1 MDGMSEL
8 PLSCRL
14 SLWVTSAYAG
24 RLPLDRA
31 LVAAAAELDH
41 VSGAE
46 RVQDWSTLGERV
58 VAVALPRA
66 GATASVPRGNPE
78 LAGAAAGAGECCYS
92 PALGVALVP
101 TVEPFGPAGD
111 VGWAARFTAYDCDPV
126 PTHRLEM
133 LSVREAER
141 ALRAEIA
148 SATED
153 LASLGAVWGAAA
165 RDVADEALGSQR
177 WGLPPDL
184 PVRAVSVITLAA
196 TVGRIAD
203 LGLEAADPSLVA
215 GEAGRRLQALRRLQ
229 RAADEALETAT
240 NVAALAI
247 AGYLP
252 ADRLP

>member
-1 MDGMSEL
+1 MSEL

-14 SLWVTSAYAG
+14 ALWVTSAYAG
-24 RLPLDRA
+24 RLPLERA

-41 VSGAE
+41 VSGVE
-46 RVQDWSTLGERV
+46 RVQDWGSLGERV

-66 GATASVPRGNPE
+66 GATVSVPRGNPD
-78 LAGAAAGAGECCYS
+78 LVGAAAEAGECCYS

-101 TVEPFGPAGD
+101 AVAEFGPAGD
-111 VGWAARFTAYDCDPV
+111 VGWAARLTAYDCDPV
-126 PTHRLEM
+126 PSHRLEM

-141 ALRAEIA
+141 VLRAEIA
-148 SATED
+148 SATDE
-153 LASLGAVWGAAA
+153 LTSLGAVWGAAA
-165 RDVADEALGSQR
+165 RDVTDAALGSGR

-184 PVRAVSVITLAA
+184 PARAVSVITLAA

-215 GEAGRRLQALRRLQ
+215 GEAGRRSAALQRLR

>member
-1 MDGMSEL
+1 MSEL

-14 SLWVTSAYAG
+14 ALWATSAYAG
-24 RLPLDRA
+24 RVPLDRA
-31 LVAAAAELDH
+31 LVSAAADLDH

-46 RVQDWSTLGERV
+46 RLRDWGELGERV
-58 VAVALPRA
+58 VAVSLPRA
-66 GATASVPRGNPE
+66 GATVSVPRGNRD
-78 LAGAAAGAGECCYS
+78 LVGAAADAGECCYS

-101 TVEPFGPAGD
+101 TVAEFGPAGD
-111 VGWAARFTAYDCDPV
+111 VGWTAGLTAYDCDPV

-141 ALRAEIA
+141 TLRAEIA

-153 LASLGAVWGAAA
+153 LASLGAVWGSAREAA
-165 RDVADEALGSQR
+165 DSALGSAR

-184 PVRAVSVITLAA
+184 PARAVSVMTLAA

-215 GEAGRRLQALRRLQ
+215 ADAARRLGALQRLQ
-229 RAADEALETAT
+229 RVADEALETAT
-240 NVAALAI
+240 TVAALAI